1 MERHPFSIENILKDT
16 RGSSSI
22 LKVAPTSEALALAE
36 RMADIILKVSC
47 MEGRKIRRTRTT
59 FNQFQLETLERTFA
73 RTHYPDLMLR
83 EQLAAYTSLPESRI
97 QVWFKNRRA
106 KYRKLKGSKETGDLE
121 SKDDQETKKKK
132 NADDDDLQD
141 VEGSPVGDEAHSY
154 HQNKR
159 LKVDRDLEDSNIAV
173 PTRPVPLSSGY
184 VSSPFSSRSFPFDPR
199 LQSGYGYTYVPEW
212 VYYDSVNN
220 RQPRPV
226 NVQQLYPNIG
236 VIH

>member
-1 MERHPFSIENILKDT
+1 M
-16 RGSSSI
+16 
-22 LKVAPTSEALALAE
+22 
-36 RMADIILKVSC
+36 
-47 MEGRKIRRTRTT
+47 
-59 FNQFQLETLERTFA
+59 
-73 RTHYPDLMLR
+73 
-83 EQLAAYTSLPESRI
+83 
-97 QVWFKNRRA
+97 WFKNRRA

-199 LQSGYGYTYVPEW
+199 LLSGYGYTYVPEW

-220 RQPRPV
+220 CQPRPV

-236 VIH
+236 VIHWVYAKGFGVKCNHYLSFQRNNILGIRWETHGLRSHNVVQTAQTTASLASSM

>member
-1 MERHPFSIENILKDT
+1 MERHPFSIESILKDT
-16 RGSSSI
+16 QGPSSI
-22 LKVAPTSEALALAE
+22 LKVAPSSEALALAE

-106 KYRKLKGSKETGDLE
+106 KYRKVKGSKETGDLE
-121 SKDDQETKKKK
+121 SEDKQETKKRK
-132 NADDDDLQD
+132 NVDDDDPQD
-141 VEGSPVGDEAHSY
+141 VEGSPVEDEAHSY
-154 HQNKR
+154 HPNKQ
-159 LKVDRDLEDSNIAV
+159 LKVDRDLEERSIAL
-173 PTRPVPLSSGY
+173 PTRPAPLSPAY

-199 LQSGYGYTYVPEW
+199 LLSGYGYAHAPEW
-212 VYYDSVNN
+212 LYYDTVNY
-220 RQPRPV
+220 RQRTV
-226 NVQQLYPNIG
+226 NVPQLYPNMGI
-236 VIH
+236 IH

>member
-1 MERHPFSIENILKDT
+1 M
-16 RGSSSI
+16 
-22 LKVAPTSEALALAE
+22 
-36 RMADIILKVSC
+36 
-47 MEGRKIRRTRTT
+47 
-59 FNQFQLETLERTFA
+59 
-73 RTHYPDLMLR
+73 
-83 EQLAAYTSLPESRI
+83 
-97 QVWFKNRRA
+97 WFKNRRA

-121 SKDDQETKKKK
+121 SKDDQETIKKR

-159 LKVDRDLEDSNIAV
+159 LKVDRDLEDSIAV

-199 LQSGYGYTYVPEW
+199 LLSGYGYTYVPEW

-220 RQPRPV
+220 CQPRPV

-236 VIH
+236 VIHWVYAKGFGVKCNHYLSFQRNNILGIRWETQAYGAIMWCKQRRLQLLSHHQCNLLRHVCNFFRNIENSVVRAKHLKEVTEKHVQKSFVW

>member
-1 MERHPFSIENILKDT
+1 MDRHPFSIENILKDT
-16 RGSSSI
+16 RGAGSI
-22 LKVAPTSEALALAE
+22 LKISPTSEALALAE

-106 KYRKLKGSKETGDLE
+106 KYRKLKGSKET
-121 SKDDQETKKKK
+121 KDQEVEDRHETRKKDS
-132 NADDDDLQD
+132 NDEPETTD
-141 VEGSPVGDEAHSY
+141 VDEQSPSLPSS
-154 HQNKR
+154 KR
-159 LKVDRDLEDSNIAV
+159 LKSDSDPV
-173 PTRPVPLSSGY
+173 PQERTTIPARPTPLSSGY
-184 VSSPFSSRSFPFDPR
+184 IQRAFPFDPR
-199 LQSGYGYTYVPEW
+199 LSSGYGSPYVPDW
-212 VYYDSVNN
+212 SVYYDSLNY
-220 RQPRPV
+220 RPCPMT
-226 NVQQLYPNIG
+226 VQQLYSSMG